1 MTDYRVNLEIY
12 NGPIDLLLYL
22 IRREEVDIYD
32 IPIARITEQYIRHI
46 ELLKQLDPNL
56 AGEFLVMAATL
67 MEIKTRML
75 LPSVEG
81 DQQEDQSTE
90 LDPRA
95 ELVRQLMEY
104 KAFKDAAG
112 DLREAHELR
121 SQRFARQRAAELSD
135 RKEIDLE
142 EAEVWDLFDA
152 FSNVLKAI
160 GAGPGLQHIIQDDTP
175 LELYATDIMDML
187 TREGAMAFE
196 KIFEARQSRPELIGL
211 FLALLELVRQ
221 KRVLAV
227 QDGNFEAIRIRV
239 NPDSPD
245 ADEQVDPRQETG
257 DEQAEPTAPP
267 PAEDQDRDVS
277 QQQTGSEK
285 GRPGAED
292 SADGD

>member
-32 IPIARITEQYIRHI
+32 IPIARITEQYIQHI

-81 DQQEDQSTE
+81 DQQEDQSME

-227 QDGNFEAIRIRV
+227 QDGNFEAICIRV
-239 NPDSPD
+239 NPDSSEV
-245 ADEQVDPRQETG
+245 DEQVDPRQEAG
-257 DEQAEPTAPP
+257 DEQAEPTAPL

-277 QQQTGSEK
+277 QQQATGED
-285 GRPGAED
+285 GRPEAED